1 MYAETYGVEIIDNKN
16 LSDSLVISKPATKD
30 LFSNLLR
37 EKKGL
42 KYVLSTKIILKK
54 RINDNEH
61 KYSTV
66 YFNSLIK
73 TVINRR
79 YHLKDSF
86 EEILNLLDIW
96 INEGSGWVIDKIEG
110 LYINVANYEPL
121 LGGSYISLPKAL
133 NNSMK
138 GLINLKNKGHKCFM
152 WCHVRLI
159 NPTNSHPERI
169 NKQVQKI
176 AANLNYSG
184 IVFLLDFNDYEL
196 IENRF
201 EMNMNVFSYENKVY
215 SLYVSK
221 KSHSQPLNL
230 LLITMYLSKILTN

>member
-1 MYAETYGVEIIDNKN
+1 MDYTLTHLIMNHYQVVYIP
-16 LSDSLVISKPATKD
+16 LQ
-30 LFSNLLR
+30 
-37 EKKGL
+37 KKIG
-42 KYVLSTKIILKK
+42 
-54 RINDNEH
+54 
-61 KYSTV
+61 
-66 YFNSLIK
+66 
-73 TVINRR
+73 
-79 YHLKDSF
+79 
-86 EEILNLLDIW
+86 
-96 INEGSGWVIDKIEG
+96 
-110 LYINVANYEPL
+110 
-121 LGGSYISLPKAL
+121 
-133 NNSMK
+133 NSMK
-138 GLINLKNKGHKCFM
+138 GLINLKNKDHKCFM